1 MEGKTWMIDGYR
13 PIENRAPAVR
23 PLNLA
28 CSKIRPAESLRSP
41 LANDYR
47 SMGRGIDSLFS
58 LRICL
63 LEKRIRNDFGYI
75 VCYDDSSIS
84 LSNISFH
91 LSKPRF
97 LRRDER
103 VEEKRAW
110 IENCDND
117 IDVIGDWV

>member
-1 MEGKTWMIDGYR
+1 MILNVTMIPR
-13 PIENRAPAVR
+13 FLEAV
-23 PLNLA
+23 P
-28 CSKIRPAESLRSP
+28 
-41 LANDYR
+41 D
-47 SMGRGIDSLFS
+47 
-58 LRICL
+58 
-63 LEKRIRNDFGYI
+63 
-75 VCYDDSSIS
+75 
-84 LSNISFH
+84 ISFH

>member
-47 SMGRGIDSLFS
+47 SMGRGIDSLS
-58 LRICL
+58 LL
-63 LEKRIRNDFGYI
+63 GHT
-75 VCYDDSSIS
+75 S
-84 LSNISFH
+84 LGEEN
-91 LSKPRF
+91 SK
-97 LRRDER
+97 
-103 VEEKRAW
+103 
-110 IENCDND
+110 
-117 IDVIGDWV
+117 